1 VTGAVVR
8 VMTLR
13 AHQYVRRACKVNMK
27 CPGRACQE
35 GARLQRGARQGPSSL
50 RVRTGL
56 QVLETGPGERHTHTL
71 LQGAMPWT
79 DSIEMCSIKDRQ
91 RRHGKASTH

>member
-1 VTGAVVR
+1 
-8 VMTLR
+8 
-13 AHQYVRRACKVNMK
+13 MK
-27 CPGRACQE
+27 CPGHACQE

-71 LQGAMPWT
+71 LQGA
-79 DSIEMCSIKDRQ
+79 INALDRLN
-91 RRHGKASTH
+91 